1 MNDLQKKIRGRIQAA
16 QRVLVTS
23 HVRPDGDAIGSSL
36 AITLALLDAGKQ
48 VQVVLSDGLPANF
61 KHLPGA
67 DMIRTKAD
75 GEFDLIISVDCSDL
89 KRIGDALDGY
99 HSPDIIIDH
108 HVTTEAFGT
117 LNLVEPEAVAT
128 ASVLTRHMREW
139 GLTITTPIAANLIT
153 GLVTDT
159 LGFRTSNTT
168 PESLRQAADLMELG
182 VDMSTLYYRSL
193 VRRTFVEAKYWGA
206 GLTSLE
212 RADGIIWA
220 TLTLAD
226 RKISGYTGKDDA
238 DLINIVSSIDDA
250 EIAIMFV
257 EQNAGTTKISWRG
270 LKPQIDVSQ
279 IARQYKGGGHKAASG
294 AELSG
299 SLAEVRERVLAATR
313 KILNQP
319 QYFLKK

>member
-1 MNDLQKKIRGRIQAA
+1 MNDLQKKIRDRIQAA

-36 AITLALLDAGKQ
+36 ALALALLDAGKQ

-61 KHLPGA
+61 KYLPGA
-67 DMIRTKAD
+67 ELVRTKGD
-75 GEFDLIISVDCSDL
+75 GVFDLIISVDCSDL
-89 KRIGDALDGY
+89 ERIGDALDGY
-99 HSPDIIIDH
+99 HAPDIVVDH
-108 HVTTEAFGT
+108 HVTTEPFGT

-128 ASVLTRHMREW
+128 ASVLTRHMHAW
-139 GLTITTPIAANLIT
+139 GLSITKPIAANLMT

-168 PESLRQAADLMELG
+168 PESLRQAADLLELG

-212 RADGIIWA
+212 RADGIVWA
-220 TLTLAD
+220 TLTLND
-226 RKISGYTGKDDA
+226 RKVAGYTGKDDA
-238 DLINIVSSIDDA
+238 DLINIVSAIDDA
-250 EIAIMFV
+250 EIAIIFV
-257 EQNAGTTKISWRG
+257 EQNENKTKVSWRG
-270 LKPQIDVSQ
+270 LKPHVDVSQ
-279 IARQYKGGGHKAASG
+279 IASQFDGGGHKAASG

-299 SLAEVRERVLAATR
+299 SLAEVRDRVLAATR
-313 KILNQP
+313 KILNRP
-319 QYFLKK
+319 H

>member
-1 MNDLQKKIRGRIQAA
+1 MKDLQRKIKDRIQAA
-16 QRVLVTS
+16 QRILVTS

-36 AITLALLDAGKQ
+36 ALALALLDAGKQ

-67 DMIRTKAD
+67 DMVRTKAE
-75 GEFDLIISVDCSDL
+75 GVFDLIVSVDCSDL
-89 KRIGDALDGY
+89 NRIGAALDGY
-99 HSPDIIIDH
+99 HAPDIIIDH

-128 ASVLTRHMREW
+128 ASVLMRHMHAW
-139 GLTITTPIAANLIT
+139 GLAITTPIAANLIT

-159 LGFRTSNTT
+159 LGFRTSNTS

-182 VDMSTLYYRSL
+182 VDLSTLYYRSL

-212 RADGIIWA
+212 RADGIVWA

-226 RKISGYTGKDDA
+226 RKASGYTGKDDA

-250 EIAIMFV
+250 EIAIIFV
-257 EQNAGTTKISWRG
+257 EQNAEKTKISWRA
-270 LKPQIDVSQ
+270 LKPHVDVSQ
-279 IARQYKGGGHKAASG
+279 IASQYAGGGHMAASG

-299 SLAEVRERVLAATR
+299 SLAEVRERVLEATR
-313 KILNQP
+313 KILLLQA
-319 QYFLKK
+319 